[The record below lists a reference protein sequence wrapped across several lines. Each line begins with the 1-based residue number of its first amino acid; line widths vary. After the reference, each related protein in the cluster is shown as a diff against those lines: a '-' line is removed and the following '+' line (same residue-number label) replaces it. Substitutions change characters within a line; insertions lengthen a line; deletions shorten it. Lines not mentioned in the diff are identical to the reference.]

1 MFQDFR
7 YSDTVRPSQ
16 SDEVLKLKNFEKD
29 ATLQLSSYQIK
40 NVQKRQV
47 VVGLE
52 DFTTYWLLFNI
63 GAAMKIKCMLKRLK
77 KISKSFILLDVIV
90 SNQLHKE
97 KKSVKLMMENLFGME
112 LELICSVLTG
122 KSKLS
127 MGKYSYMPT
136 EKQEE

>member
-1 MFQDFR
+1 M
-7 YSDTVRPSQ
+7 
-16 SDEVLKLKNFEKD
+16 
-29 ATLQLSSYQIK
+29 A
-40 NVQKRQV
+40 VQKRQV

-90 SNQLHKE
+90 SNQLHKA

-112 LELICSVLTG
+112 LEINLVTQVKMLGITYYAG
-122 KSKLS
+122 
-127 MGKYSYMPT
+127 
-136 EKQEE
+136 